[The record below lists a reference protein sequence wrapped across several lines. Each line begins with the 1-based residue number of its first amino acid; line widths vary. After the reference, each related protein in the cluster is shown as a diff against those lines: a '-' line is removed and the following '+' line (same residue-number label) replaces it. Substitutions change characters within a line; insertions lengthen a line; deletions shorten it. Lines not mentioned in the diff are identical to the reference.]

1 MNNFLKYLTETYYE
15 PTYINKLIIILRWI
29 VFLYGAFA
37 GPLNIPFI
45 VGGSIYCLLATV
57 SSLYLKGNRLRIFVI
72 ILADLTLL
80 FFIFNFCKDLSKSI
94 SIEFSLLIFLLPIIE
109 IAEYLLDMK
118 FSIFGASLIGILIIS
133 TSNFQDSKIL
143 LNVIITQICNIGII
157 FIVCYM
163 LSQSILQF
171 QRQKKQINSLISLVE
186 AGQELGSSLTL
197 EKIVQLVVNMV
208 KNLVNCNTC
217 VIYLRERG
225 KEGDMVVVK
234 NCHTLPQHERLFKDF
249 SLDVGESTVAE
260 VIKKKGSILLNDA
273 HKFQKEKIIPK
284 MKAIRS
290 VMVVPCLFQRD
301 AIGAIYV
308 GQQGVGSFKDDDLRL
323 LSILANQAALAI
335 KNAQL
340 HENVAQ
346 LAITDSLSGLYTHG
360 YFQESLDQEFKKA
373 FKNNKPLSVMIL
385 DIDFFK
391 IVNDNFGHPQGDA
404 LLKQVGGLIKS
415 VTRDNDI
422 ICRYGGDEFT
432 ITCLNTNRTEAI
444 LIAERIRQAVEE
456 YDFIAGNKVVKV
468 TISGGVSSFPE
479 DCDSKKDLVVI
490 ADETLYEAKKGGRN
504 RIAHRT

>member
-1 MNNFLKYLTETYYE
+1 KNTA
-15 PTYINKLIIILRWI
+15 
-29 VFLYGAFA
+29 GAYTT
-37 GPLNIPFI
+37 
-45 VGGSIYCLLATV
+45 S
-57 SSLYLKGNRLRIFVI
+57 
-72 ILADLTLL
+72 
-80 FFIFNFCKDLSKSI
+80 
-94 SIEFSLLIFLLPIIE
+94 FSLVVFLLPIIE
-109 IAEYLLDMK
+109 IAEYLSEIR
-118 FSIFGASLIGILIIS
+118 FSLMGATLIGLVILS
-133 TSNFQDSKIL
+133 TSNLKAQGKELIIEIIL
-143 LNVIITQICNIGII
+143 QVCNIVIL
-157 FIVCYM
+157 FIVCY
-163 LSQSILQF
+163 LLTLAIL
-171 QRQKKQINSLISLVE
+171 QRQKQHRQIISLISLVE

-234 NCHTLPQHERLFKDF
+234 NCFTLPQHERLFKDF
-249 SLDVGESTVAE
+249 SLDVGESIVAE

-284 MKAIRS
+284 MKYVRS
-290 VMVVPCLFQRD
+290 VMVVPCLFQKD
-301 AIGAIYV
+301 AIGSIYV
-308 GQQGVGSFKDDDLRL
+308 GQQGIASFRDDDLRL

-432 ITCLNTNRTEAI
+432 VTCINTNRTEAI

-468 TISGGVSSFPE
+468 TISGGVASYPE
-479 DCDSKKDLVVI
+479 DCDAKKDLVVI